1 MNCKQF
7 GITECLMIVPERGRR
22 GKLHIFKIRERE
34 REREMEK
41 RGVVLDEL
49 SRFFPRFTE
58 RIELGI
64 RGAALKFN
72 YRSYR
77 GKRAGRR

>member
-1 MNCKQF
+1 
-7 GITECLMIVPERGRR
+7 
-22 GKLHIFKIRERE
+22 
-34 REREMEK
+34 MEK